1 MSEPGQSACSTRVRV
16 FFVREVVTMLY
27 WFLVASVVAAIV
39 GALGVGMS
47 ATAVG
52 ITPVLAAL
60 IGSFIVISLFTG
72 VLRRVVR

>member
-1 MSEPGQSACSTRVRV
+1 
-16 FFVREVVTMLY
+16 MLY

-60 IGSFIVISLFTG
+60 IGSFNRNSKHPEARNAAIG
-72 VLRRVVR
+72 VRGIWKARPLRANAYFFWKTSS